1 MKRRTLSTGVLAF
14 LIGCFGLF
22 QPGGSAQSHVFAPAL
37 LELRELGEQ
46 FGQHVTAVRW
56 KQPRVRATGSLLEP
70 VFPADCVPGE
80 PQSVIEGTGIVST
93 WTLECPRTLVGER
106 IAVEGV
112 AGSGADVVLRVTLE
126 DGRTLTQILKA
137 DQPEFLVPERQTAL
151 HVAVDYSR
159 VGIEHI
165 LSGWDHLLFVLGLV
179 LLVGWGRMLLWTVTA
194 FTLGHS
200 VTLALAVLG
209 FVKFPPRPIEALIAF
224 SIYLLAIELARR
236 QIDRKTLMDRV
247 PWVVAGGF
255 GLLHGLGFAGA
266 LQQVGLPEGE
276 IPLALFAFNVG
287 IELGQLAF
295 VALVLVTWAA
305 VRAVPFEW
313 PRWASRVPAY
323 GIGTLAAY
331 WFFERAADTLGGA

>member
-1 MKRRTLSTGVLAF
+1 MKRRTISAVVSALLTGGLGWLAS
-14 LIGCFGLF
+14 GD
-22 QPGGSAQSHVFAPAL
+22 SAQAHVFAPAL
-37 LELRELGEQ
+37 LELRELDEQ
-46 FGQHVTAVRW
+46 FGRHVTSVRW

-70 VFPADCVPGE
+70 VLPDDCVAGQ
-80 PQSVIEGTGIVST
+80 PQSVIEGTGLVST

-106 IAVEGV
+106 IAVEGI
-112 AGSGADVVLRVTLE
+112 AESGADVLLRIALE
-126 DGRTLTQILKA
+126 DGRTLTHILKA

-151 HVAVDYSR
+151 SVFVGYTR
-159 VGIEHI
+159 IGIEHI

-179 LLVGWGRMLLWTVTA
+179 LLVGWGRKLLWTVTA

-209 FVKFPPRPIEALIAF
+209 FVKFPPQPIEALIAF
-224 SIYLLAIELARR
+224 SIYLLAVELARR
-236 QIDRKTLMDRV
+236 NVNRKSLMDRM
-247 PWVVAGGF
+247 PWIVAGGF

-266 LQQVGLPEGE
+266 LQQVGLPQGE

-295 VALVLVTWAA
+295 VALILVTWAA

-313 PRWASRVPAY
+313 PRWAARVPAY
-323 GIGTLAAY
+323 GIGPLAAY
-331 WFFERAADTLGGA
+331 WFFERVAGSIGGT

>member
-1 MKRRTLSTGVLAF
+1 MKRRTLSALVQTLLSGAL
-14 LIGCFGLF
+14 GLF
-22 QPGGSAQSHVFAPAL
+22 PPGEPAQAHVFAPAL
-37 LELRELGEQ
+37 LELREVGEQ
-46 FGQHVTAVRW
+46 FGEYVVSVRW
-56 KQPRVRATGSLLEP
+56 KQPRVRASGSLLEP
-70 VFPADCVPGE
+70 VLPAECVPGE
-80 PQSVIEGTGIVST
+80 PLSVIEGTGLVST
-93 WTLECPRTLVGER
+93 WMLECPRTLVGER
-106 IAVEGV
+106 IAVEGI
-112 AGSGADVVLRVTLE
+112 AGSGADVVLRVSFE
-126 DGRTLTQILKA
+126 DGRTLTQVLNA
-137 DQPEFLVPERQTAL
+137 DQPEFLVPEHQTAL
-151 HVAVDYSR
+151 SVAVDYAR

-209 FVKFPPRPIEALIAF
+209 FVRFPPQPIEALIAF

-236 QIDRKTLMDRV
+236 QSHRQTLMDRV
-247 PWVVAGGF
+247 PWIVAGGF

-287 IELGQLAF
+287 IEIGQLAF
-295 VALVLVTWAA
+295 VALVLASWAA
-305 VRAVPFEW
+305 LRAVSFEW
-313 PRWASRVPAY
+313 PKWALRVPAY

-331 WFFERAADTLGGA
+331 WFFERVADTLVGV

>member
-1 MKRRTLSTGVLAF
+1 MKRRTLSAFVLA
-14 LIGCFGLF
+14 LATGGLGLF
-22 QPGGSAQSHVFAPAL
+22 SPAERAQAHVFAPAL
-37 LELRELGEQ
+37 LELREVGEQ
-46 FGQHVTAVRW
+46 FGWYLVSVRW
-56 KQPRVRATGSLLEP
+56 KQPRARAAGSLLEP
-70 VFPADCVPGE
+70 VLPADCVSGE
-80 PQSVIEGTGIVST
+80 PQSVIEGTGLVST

-106 IAVEGV
+106 IAVQGI
-112 AGSGADVVLRVTLE
+112 AGSGADVVLRITLE
-126 DGRTLTQILKA
+126 DGRTLTQVLKA
-137 DQPEFLVPERQTAL
+137 DRPEFLVPERQTAL
-151 HVAVDYSR
+151 SVAVDYTR

-200 VTLALAVLG
+200 VTLALAALG

-236 QIDRKTLMDRV
+236 QSHRQTLMDRV
-247 PWVVAGGF
+247 PWIVAGGF

-287 IELGQLAF
+287 IEMGQLAF
-295 VALVLVTWAA
+295 VALVVASWVAL
-305 VRAVPFEW
+305 RAIPLEW
-313 PRWASRVPAY
+313 PNWALRAPAY

-331 WFFERAADTLGGA
+331 WFFERLADTLV